1 MAAHF
6 HLLARAQDFL
16 KSPTFR
22 AGLTS
27 AVVMSVGDLTCQAIS
42 NSVVD
47 AKESR
52 PKTKAL
58 VAETKDVSSSGSSR
72 SGFDLQR
79 TARFGLVGL
88 TLHGPFFYHGM
99 QQLDL
104 RFGPAKSL
112 QMAVQKSLIGQF
124 TLFPTYVTS
133 FFLYMGL
140 LEGRSGAALL
150 DKVKAGFS
158 AAFGAGCIFWPLANV
173 INFRFVPVTGRI
185 LYLNGA
191 GLLWNSYLSWT
202 NVRTEKRWRTIKTS

>member
-112 QMAVQKSLIGQF
+112 QMAVQKSLIGQV
-124 TLFPTYVTS
+124 Y
-133 FFLYMGL
+133 FLAPC
-140 LEGRSGAALL
+140 ECDQFQVRTC
-150 DKVKAGFS
+150 DRQ
-158 AAFGAGCIFWPLANV
+158 N
-173 INFRFVPVTGRI
+173 FVPQ
-185 LYLNGA
+185 
-191 GLLWNSYLSWT
+191 W
-202 NVRTEKRWRTIKTS
+202 RWPPVELVP